1 MVDWLQRSW
10 VEISL
15 DNIASNVAAVKEKLS
30 ENVELSA
37 VVKSDAYGH
46 GAKNVS
52 REMDEAGVDRFCV
65 SNFNEALVLRDSG
78 IKKPIIILGYT
89 PPEYAEW
96 LSKLNVIQT
105 VVDKEHAMNI
115 SEAAAK
121 AKVIVD
127 VHIKLDTGM
136 GRLGMNARNLESTCR
151 EIVDIASMRN
161 LYACGLYTH
170 FAVADNLKDFGKSYT
185 EAQRKLFVSIAGRL
199 AQLGERFNTL
209 HCSNSAGL
217 LFYPE
222 FNHNMV
228 RAGIALYGVSPT
240 GVPLSDIELKP
251 VMSLK
256 STVSMVKPLRVG
268 ESVSYGCTYT
278 AQKEITVAVVGI
290 GYADGVPRVL
300 SNKGYCYINDTK
312 VPIVGTI
319 CMDMLMI
326 DVSQVEGGVKTGDIV
341 TFFGDDCPITVEAV
355 AKQCGTIGYEIL
367 CSISRRVPRVYKKGG
382 ETVEIID
389 YTLPR
394 KPTEKFKLK

>member
-10 VEISL
+10 VEVSL
-15 DNIASNVAAVKEKLS
+15 DNINANVLAVREKLPQ
-30 ENVELSA
+30 NVELAA
-37 VVKSDAYGH
+37 VVKADAYGH
-46 GAKNVS
+46 GSKNVV

-65 SNFNEALVLRDSG
+65 SNFNEALVVRDSG
-78 IKKPIIILGYT
+78 IKKPIIVLGYT

-96 LSKLNVIQT
+96 LSKLNIIQT
-105 VVDKEHAMNI
+105 VVDKQHALKL
-115 SEAAAK
+115 SEAAAA

-136 GRLGMNARNLESTCR
+136 GRLGMNGRNLETTCR
-151 EIVDIASMRN
+151 EIVEIASMRN

-170 FAVADNLKDFGKSYT
+170 FAVADNKTDFGKSYT
-185 EAQRKLFVSIAGRL
+185 EAQRSLFVSIAGRL

-209 HCSNSAGL
+209 HCSNSAGI

-222 FNHNMV
+222 FCHNMV
-228 RAGIALYGVSPT
+228 RPGIMLYGISPT
-240 GVPLSDIELKP
+240 GAPIDGLELKP

-268 ESVSYGCTYT
+268 ESVSYGCTFT
-278 AQKEITVAVVGI
+278 AQKEMTIAVVSI
-290 GYADGVPRVL
+290 GYADGIPRLL

-326 DVSQVEGGVKTGDIV
+326 DVSEVQDEVKNGDIV
-341 TFFGDDCPITVEAV
+341 TFFGGDCPITVEAI
-355 AKQCGTIGYEIL
+355 AKQCGTIGYEIV
-367 CSISRRVPRVYKKGG
+367 CGISRRVPRIYKKGG
-382 ETVEIID
+382 ETVEIVD

-394 KPTEKFKLK
+394 KPNEKIKLK